1 MKSSFLKNINKRRT
15 KKKKIIALDTFFN
28 FLLCFFLQK
37 IKKVKVGQKN
47 WTFNIF
53 HVCIAMQVL
62 VYK

>member
-1 MKSSFLKNINKRRT
+1 MKSSFLKKPIKEGP
-15 KKKKIIALDTFFN
+15 KKKIKYCFRHFFQ
-28 FLLCFFLQK
+28 FFTLFFLQK

-53 HVCIAMQVL
+53 LVCIAMQVL